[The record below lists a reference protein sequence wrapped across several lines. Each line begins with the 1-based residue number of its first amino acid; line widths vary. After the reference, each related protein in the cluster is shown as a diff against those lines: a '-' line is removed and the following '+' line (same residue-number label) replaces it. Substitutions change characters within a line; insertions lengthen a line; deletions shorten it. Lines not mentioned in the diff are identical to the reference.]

1 MSSIFYR
8 AVKAQD
14 NLNEMF
20 PNRNHPIAGNATPMV
35 VECIRLFRT
44 GMTIKD
50 IALHLNEDYPKVAG
64 AVSRSGLYRGTR
76 PRNVRSR

>member
-8 AVKAQD
+8 ALKAQD
-14 NLNEMF
+14 NLDEMF
-20 PNRNHPIAGNATPMV
+20 PNRNHPIAGNPTPTV

-44 GMTIKD
+44 GMTRKN
-50 IALHLNEDYPKVAG
+50 IAIHLNEDYPKVAG

-76 PRNVRSR
+76 PRSVRSR

>member
-14 NLNEMF
+14 KLDEMF
-20 PNRNHPIAGNATPMV
+20 PNRNHPIAGNPTPMV
-35 VECIRLFRT
+35 VEWIRLFRT
-44 GMTIKD
+44 GMTRKN
-50 IALHLNEDYPKVAG
+50 IALHLNEDYSKVSE